1 MRGFV
6 LAGTR
11 SGIGKTTVSMGLMT
25 AFKDV
30 SPFKVG
36 PDYIDPSFHKFV
48 TGNKSYNL
56 DLFLMGEDGVKY
68 SFERHSKG
76 ISIVEGVMG
85 LYDGLGNSL
94 DNCSTAHLSR
104 VLNLPVILVVD
115 AVGKST
121 SIAAEVLGYKNL
133 DPRVN
138 IAGVIINR
146 VNSEKLYDMLK
157 EAIEDHTK
165 IPCLGYLKKD
175 ENLGIS
181 SRHLGLLQADEVEDL
196 KEKKEILKK
205 EIEKTIDLKKI
216 EEIAN
221 TGKPVKSIDIFKNIE
236 NLYQGLKVG
245 VARDRAFSFYY
256 EDNLELLQRMGIEL
270 VEFSP
275 IKDKNVPKVDLLY
288 FGGGYPENY
297 LEELSNNTEFKTSL
311 KEFHTSGG
319 YIYGECGGFM
329 YLSQGIKTLDEKFYP
344 MGQLIDCSVKMT
356 GRLFISRF
364 GYVDVN
370 YGELDGKAHEFHYS
384 TIDEVGSDERVFKL
398 KKSDGRE
405 WLCGYKNRNLIAGY
419 PHLHFFKNLDI
430 LKQILEGAKKCH
442 I

>member
-1 MRGFV
+1 MKGFV

-11 SGIGKTTVSMGLMT
+11 SGIGKTTVSMGLM
-25 AFKDV
+25 AVFEDV
-30 SPFKVG
+30 APFKVG
-36 PDYIDPSFHKFV
+36 PDYIDPSFHKFI

-68 SFERHSKG
+68 SFEKHRKE

-94 DNCSTAHLSR
+94 DNYSTAHLSR

-115 AVGKST
+115 AAGKST
-121 SIAAEVLGYKNL
+121 SIAAEILGYKNL
-133 DPRVN
+133 DARVN
-138 IAGVIINR
+138 IAGVIINK
-146 VNSEKLYDMLK
+146 VNNEKLYEMLK
-157 EAIEDHTK
+157 EAIENYTG
-165 IPCLGYLKKD
+165 ITCLGYLKKD

-196 KEKKEILKK
+196 KEKKEILKE
-205 EIEKTIDLKKI
+205 EIRKTIDLKRI

-221 TGKPVKSIDIFKNIE
+221 LEKSEKNIDIFKNIE

-256 EDNLELLQRMGIEL
+256 EDNLELLQRMGIEII
-270 VEFSP
+270 EFSP
-275 IKDKNVPKVDLLY
+275 IKDKKIPEVDMLY

-297 LEELSNNTEFKTSL
+297 LEELSNN
-311 KEFHTSGG
+311 KEFLNALKCFYESGG

-329 YLSQGIKTLDEKFYP
+329 YLSQGIKTLDGKNYP
-344 MGQLIDCSVKMT
+344 MAQLLDCSIKMT
-356 GRLFISRF
+356 GRLFASRF
-364 GYVDVN
+364 GYVDITFDN
-370 YGELDGKAHEFHYS
+370 LEGKAHEFHYS
-384 TIDEVGSDERVFKL
+384 TIDEVGSDERVFKV

-405 WLCGYKNRNLIAGY
+405 WLCGYKNKNLIAGY
-419 PHLHFFKNLDI
+419 PHLHFFKNLEI
-430 LKQILEGAKKCH
+430 LKQILEGVKKCH

>member
-1 MRGFV
+1 MKGFV

-11 SGIGKTTVSMGLMT
+11 SGIGKTTVSMGLM
-25 AFKDV
+25 AVFEDV
-30 SPFKVG
+30 APFKVG
-36 PDYIDPSFHKFV
+36 PDYIDPSFHKFI

-68 SFERHSKG
+68 SFEKHRKE

-94 DNCSTAHLSR
+94 DNYSTAHLSR

-115 AVGKST
+115 AAGKST
-121 SIAAEVLGYKNL
+121 SIAAEILGYKNL
-133 DPRVN
+133 DARVN
-138 IAGVIINR
+138 IAGVIINK
-146 VNSEKLYDMLK
+146 VNNEKLYEMLK
-157 EAIEDHTK
+157 EAIENYTG
-165 IPCLGYLKKD
+165 ITCLGYLKKD

-196 KEKKEILKK
+196 KEKKEILKE
-205 EIEKTIDLKKI
+205 EIRKTIDLKRI

-221 TGKPVKSIDIFKNIE
+221 LEKSEKNIDIFKNIE

-256 EDNLELLQRMGIEL
+256 EDNLELLQKMGIEII
-270 VEFSP
+270 EFSP
-275 IKDKNVPKVDLLY
+275 IKDKKIPEVDMLY

-297 LEELSNNTEFKTSL
+297 LEELSNN
-311 KEFHTSGG
+311 KEFLNALKCFYESGG

-329 YLSQGIKTLDEKFYP
+329 YLSQGIKTLDGKNYP
-344 MGQLIDCSVKMT
+344 MAQLLDCSIKMT
-356 GRLFISRF
+356 GRLFVSRF
-364 GYVDVN
+364 GYVDITFDN
-370 YGELDGKAHEFHYS
+370 LEGKAHEFHYS
-384 TIDEVGSDERVFKL
+384 TIDEVGSDERVFKV

-405 WLCGYKNRNLIAGY
+405 WLCGYKNKNLIAGY
-419 PHLHFFKNLDI
+419 PHLHFFKNLEI
-430 LKQILEGAKKCH
+430 LKQILEGVKRCH

>member
-1 MRGFV
+1 MKGFV

-11 SGIGKTTVSMGLMT
+11 SGIGKTTVSMGLM
-25 AFKDV
+25 AVFEDV
-30 SPFKVG
+30 APFKVG
-36 PDYIDPSFHKFV
+36 PDYIDPSFHKFI

-68 SFERHSKG
+68 SFEKHRKE

-94 DNCSTAHLSR
+94 DNYSTAHLSR

-115 AVGKST
+115 AAGKST
-121 SIAAEVLGYKNL
+121 SIAAEILGYKNL
-133 DPRVN
+133 DARVN
-138 IAGVIINR
+138 IAGVIINK
-146 VNSEKLYDMLK
+146 VNNEKLYEMLK
-157 EAIEDHTK
+157 EAIENYTG
-165 IPCLGYLKKD
+165 ITCLGYLKKD

-196 KEKKEILKK
+196 KEKKEILKE
-205 EIEKTIDLKKI
+205 EIRKTIDLKRI

-221 TGKPVKSIDIFKNIE
+221 LEKSEKNIDIFKNIE

-256 EDNLELLQRMGIEL
+256 EDNLELLQRMGIEII
-270 VEFSP
+270 EFSP
-275 IKDKNVPKVDLLY
+275 IKDKKIPEVDMLY

-297 LEELSNNTEFKTSL
+297 LEELSNN
-311 KEFHTSGG
+311 KEFLNALKCFYESGG

-329 YLSQGIKTLDEKFYP
+329 YLSQGIKTLDGKNYP
-344 MGQLIDCSVKMT
+344 MAQLLDCSIKMT
-356 GRLFISRF
+356 GRLFASRF
-364 GYVDVN
+364 GYVDITFDN
-370 YGELDGKAHEFHYS
+370 LGGKAHEFHYS
-384 TIDEVGSDERVFKL
+384 TIDEVGSDERVFKV

-405 WLCGYKNRNLIAGY
+405 WLCGYKNKNLIAGY
-419 PHLHFFKNLDI
+419 PHLHFFKNLEI
-430 LKQILEGAKKCH
+430 LKQILEGVKKCH

>member
-1 MRGFV
+1 MKGFV

-11 SGIGKTTVSMGLMT
+11 SGIGKTTVSMGLM
-25 AFKDV
+25 AVFEDV
-30 SPFKVG
+30 APFKVG
-36 PDYIDPSFHKFV
+36 PDYIDPSFHKFI

-68 SFERHSKG
+68 SFEKHRKE

-94 DNCSTAHLSR
+94 DNYSTAHLSR

-115 AVGKST
+115 AAGKST
-121 SIAAEVLGYKNL
+121 SIAAEILGYKNL
-133 DPRVN
+133 DARVN
-138 IAGVIINR
+138 IAGVIINK
-146 VNSEKLYDMLK
+146 VNNEKLYEMLK
-157 EAIEDHTK
+157 EAIENYTG
-165 IPCLGYLKKD
+165 ITCLGYLKKD

-196 KEKKEILKK
+196 KEKKEILKE
-205 EIEKTIDLKKI
+205 EIRKTIDLKRI

-221 TGKPVKSIDIFKNIE
+221 LEKSEKNIDIFKNIE

-245 VARDRAFSFYY
+245 VAKDRAFSFYY
-256 EDNLELLQRMGIEL
+256 EDNLELLQRMGIEII
-270 VEFSP
+270 EFSP
-275 IKDKNVPKVDLLY
+275 IKDKKIPEVDMLY

-297 LEELSNNTEFKTSL
+297 LEELSNN
-311 KEFHTSGG
+311 KEFLNALKCFYESGG

-329 YLSQGIKTLDEKFYP
+329 YLSQGIKTLDGKNYP
-344 MGQLIDCSVKMT
+344 MAQLLDCSIKMT
-356 GRLFISRF
+356 GRLFASRF
-364 GYVDVN
+364 GYVDITFDN
-370 YGELDGKAHEFHYS
+370 LEGKAHEFHYS
-384 TIDEVGSDERVFKL
+384 TIDEVGSDERVFKV

-405 WLCGYKNRNLIAGY
+405 WLCGYKNKNLIAGY
-419 PHLHFFKNLDI
+419 PHLHFFKNLEI
-430 LKQILEGAKKCH
+430 LKQILEGVKKCH